1 MEITKVTKEEK
12 MNIEKLVELAKQK
25 KELKEQINLIEQQ
38 EEEIKRGIIK

>member
-12 MNIEKLVELAKQK
+12 MNIEKLVELAKQ
-25 KELKEQINLIEQQ
+25 INLIEQQ